1 MTLFNQALS
10 YDDVLVVPQ
19 YSDIESRSE
28 VSLAS
33 ELDDNNR
40 FELPIIAS
48 PMDTVVETEM
58 ALALAEVG
66 ALGVVHRYN
75 SIMDQKKMV
84 WDVANAMPNKPVSA
98 AIAITGD
105 FMERAEALC
114 NSGVTILCVDVAHGH
129 HIMMKDALKQL
140 RRDLPDDIHIMA
152 GNVATRKGYE
162 DLADWGAHSV
172 RIGIGG
178 GSICSTRVQ
187 TGHGVPTFQSVLDCS
202 ESEYAGTIPIIADG
216 GIKTSGDIVKSLGAG
231 ADFVMIGSM
240 FSGTTETPGK
250 ILQAADGSKM
260 KEYRGM
266 ASREAQLA
274 WRGRASSLE
283 GIATFVPFKGKVKY
297 IVDDL
302 VNGIRSGLSYTGS
315 RSIPE
320 FQLNAQ
326 FIHQT
331 SAGQVESSTHILGR

>member
-1 MTLFNQALS
+1 MFNQALS
-10 YDDVLVVPQ
+10 YDDVLLTPQ

-28 VSLAS
+28 VSLVS
-33 ELDDNNR
+33 ELDKNNN
-40 FELPIIAS
+40 FDLPIIAS
-48 PMDTVVETEM
+48 PMDTIVEGEM
-58 ALALAEVG
+58 AVALAELG
-66 ALGVVHRYN
+66 ALGVIHRYN
-75 SIMDQKKMV
+75 SVLDQKRMV
-84 WDVANAMPNKPVSA
+84 WDVANKVSNKPVAA

-105 FMERAEALC
+105 FVDRAEALVDA
-114 NSGVTILCVDVAHGH
+114 GADILCVDVAHGH
-129 HIMMKDALKQL
+129 HMMMRNALATLK
-140 RRDLPDDIHIMA
+140 RNLPNNVHIMA

-162 DLADWGAHSV
+162 ALAEWGADSV

-187 TGHGVPTFQSVLDCS
+187 TGHGIPTFQSVLDCS
-202 ESEYAGTIPIIADG
+202 ESECAGEIPIIADG
-216 GIKTSGDIVKSLGAG
+216 GIKTSGDIVKAIGAG
-231 ADFVMIGSM
+231 ADFVMIGSL

-250 ILQAADGSKM
+250 ILQAADGAKM

-283 GIATFVPFKGKVKY
+283 GIATFVPLKGKVKY
-297 IVDDL
+297 VLDDL
-302 VNGIRSGLSYTGS
+302 VNGIRSGLSYTGC
-315 RSIPE
+315 RSIAE
-320 FQLNAQ
+320 FQLNAK

>member
-1 MTLFNQALS
+1 MTLFKQALS
-10 YDDVLVVPQ
+10 YDDVLLAPQ
-19 YSDIESRSE
+19 YSDIESRNE
-28 VSLAS
+28 VSLVS
-33 ELDDNNR
+33 ELDESNR

-48 PMDTVVETEM
+48 PMDTVVEGEM
-58 ALALAEVG
+58 AVALAQLG
-66 ALGVVHRYN
+66 ALGIIHRYN
-75 SIMDQKKMV
+75 SMLDQKRMV
-84 WDVANAMPNKPVSA
+84 WNVSRKIPHKPVAA

-105 FMERAEALC
+105 FMDRAQVLAEA
-114 NSGVTILCVDVAHGH
+114 GIDILCVDVAHGH
-129 HIMMKDALKQL
+129 HIMMKNALATLK
-140 RRDLPDDIHIMA
+140 RNLPDNIHIMA

-162 DLADWGAHSV
+162 DLAEWGADSV

-187 TGHGVPTFQSVLDCS
+187 TGHGIPTFQSVLDCG
-202 ESEYAGTIPIIADG
+202 ESECAGEVPIIADG
-216 GIKTSGDIVKSLGAG
+216 GIKTSGDIVKALGAG
-231 ADFVMIGSM
+231 ADFVMVGSL

-250 ILQAADGSKM
+250 ILQAADGAKM

-283 GIATFVPFKGKVKY
+283 GIATFVPLKGKVKY
-297 IVDDL
+297 VIDDL
-302 VNGIRSGLSYTGS
+302 VNGIRSGLSYTGC

-320 FQLNAQ
+320 FQLNAK

-331 SAGQVESSTHILGR
+331 NAGQIESSTHILGR

>member
-1 MTLFNQALS
+1 MTMFKQALS
-10 YDDVLVVPQ
+10 YDDVLLAPQ

-28 VSLAS
+28 VSLTS
-33 ELDDNNR
+33 SLGRDNN

-48 PMDTVVETEM
+48 PMDTVVGTEM
-58 ALALAEVG
+58 AIALAQIG
-66 ALGVVHRYN
+66 ALGVIHRYN
-75 SIMDQKKMV
+75 TILEQKRMV
-84 WDVANAMPNKPVSA
+84 WTVSEASCGKPIAA
-98 AIAITGD
+98 AIPISGD
-105 FMERAEALC
+105 FMDRAEALVET
-114 NSGVTILCVDVAHGH
+114 GVDILCIDVAHGH
-129 HIMMKDALKQL
+129 HIMMKDALGTL
-140 RRDLPDDIHIMA
+140 RRNLPRDVHIMA

-162 DLADWGAHSV
+162 DLANWGANSV
-172 RIGIGG
+172 RVGIGG
-178 GSICSTRVQ
+178 GSICSTRIQ
-187 TGHGVPTFQSVLDCS
+187 TGHGIPTFQSVLDCS
-202 ESEYAGTIPIIADG
+202 ESEYAGDVPIIADG
-216 GIKTSGDIVKSLGAG
+216 GIKTSGDVVKALGAG
-231 ADFVMIGSM
+231 ADFVMIGSL

-250 ILQAADGSKM
+250 ILQTADGTKM

-297 IVDDL
+297 VIDDL
-302 VNGIRSGLSYTGS
+302 ANGIRSGLSYTGS

-320 FQLNAQ
+320 FQLSAQ

>member
-1 MTLFNQALS
+1 MTLLNKALS
-10 YDDVLVVPQ
+10 YDDVLLTPQ

-28 VSLAS
+28 VSLVS
-33 ELDDNNR
+33 ELDPNNR
-40 FELPIIAS
+40 FDLPIIGS
-48 PMDTVVETEM
+48 PMDTVVESEM
-58 ALALAEVG
+58 AIALADLG
-66 ALGVVHRYN
+66 GLGVIHRYN
-75 SIMDQKKMV
+75 SILDQKGMV
-84 WDVANAMPNKPVSA
+84 WDVSRALNGKPVAA

-105 FMERAEALC
+105 FMERAEAL
-114 NSGVTILCVDVAHGH
+114 VTAGIDILCVDVAHGH
-129 HIMMKDALKQL
+129 HVMMKNALATLK
-140 RRDLPDDIHIMA
+140 RNLPKNIHIMA

-162 DLADWGAHSV
+162 DLADWGANSV

-202 ESEYAGTIPIIADG
+202 ESEYAGTVPIIADG
-216 GIKTSGDIVKSLGAG
+216 GIKTSGDIVKALGAG
-231 ADFVMIGSM
+231 ADFVMIGSL

-250 ILQAADGSKM
+250 ILQAADGTKM

-283 GIATFVPFKGKVKY
+283 GIATFVPLRGKVKY
-297 IVDDL
+297 VIDDL
-302 VNGIRSGLSYTGS
+302 VNGIRSGLSYTGC

-331 SAGQVESSTHILGR
+331 PAGQVESSTHILGR

>member
-1 MTLFNQALS
+1 MNLFKPALS
-10 YDDVLVVPQ
+10 YDDVLLKPQ
-19 YSDIESRSE
+19 FSDIESRSE
-28 VSLAS
+28 VSLGS
-33 ELDDNNR
+33 ELDENNR

-48 PMDTVVETEM
+48 PMDTVVESDM
-58 ALALAEVG
+58 AIALARLG
-66 ALGVVHRYN
+66 ALGVIHRYN
-75 SIMDQKKMV
+75 SILDQKRMV
-84 WDVANAMPNKPVSA
+84 WTVSRNVPTKPRAA

-105 FMERAEALC
+105 FVDRAQMLAEA
-114 NSGVTILCVDVAHGH
+114 GIDILCVDVAHGH
-129 HIMMKDALKQL
+129 HIMMKNALSTLK
-140 RRDLPDDIHIMA
+140 RNLPDNIHIMA

-162 DLADWGAHSV
+162 DLAEWGADSV

-187 TGHGVPTFQSVLDCS
+187 TGHGIPTFQSVLDCG
-202 ESEYAGTIPIIADG
+202 ESECAGEIPIIADG
-216 GIKTSGDIVKSLGAG
+216 GIKTSGDIVKALGAG
-231 ADFVMIGSM
+231 ADFVMVGSL

-250 ILQAADGSKM
+250 ILQAADGAKM

-283 GIATFVPFKGKVKY
+283 GIATFVPLKGKVKY
-297 IVDDL
+297 VIDDL
-302 VNGIRSGLSYTGS
+302 VNGIRSGLSYTGC
-315 RSIPE
+315 RSISE

-331 SAGQVESSTHILGR
+331 NAGQVESSTHILGR

>member
-1 MTLFNQALS
+1 MTQFNKALS
-10 YDDVLVVPQ
+10 YDDVLVAPQ
-19 YSDIESRSE
+19 YSDIESRNE
-28 VSLAS
+28 VSLVS
-33 ELDDNNR
+33 ELDKDNR
-40 FELPIIAS
+40 FDLPIIGS

-58 ALALAEVG
+58 AIALATQG
-66 ALGVVHRYN
+66 ALGVIHRYN
-75 SIMDQKKMV
+75 SILDQKGIV
-84 WDVANAMPNKPVSA
+84 WDVSRAASGKPVAA

-105 FMERAEALC
+105 FMERAEAL
-114 NSGVTILCVDVAHGH
+114 VTAGIDILCVDVAHGH
-129 HIMMKDALKQL
+129 HMMMRNALATLK
-140 RRDLPDDIHIMA
+140 RNLPDNIHIMA

-162 DLADWGAHSV
+162 ALAEWGADSV

-187 TGHGVPTFQSVLDCS
+187 TGHGIPTFQSVLDCS
-202 ESEYAGTIPIIADG
+202 ESECAGEVPIIADG
-216 GIKTSGDIVKSLGAG
+216 GIKTSGDIVKALGAG
-231 ADFVMIGSM
+231 ADFVMVGSL

-250 ILQAADGSKM
+250 ILQAADGTKM

-283 GIATFVPFKGKVKY
+283 GIATFVPLKGKVKY
-297 IVDDL
+297 VIDDL

-320 FQLNAQ
+320 FQLNAK

-331 SAGQVESSTHILGR
+331 NAGQIESSTHILGR